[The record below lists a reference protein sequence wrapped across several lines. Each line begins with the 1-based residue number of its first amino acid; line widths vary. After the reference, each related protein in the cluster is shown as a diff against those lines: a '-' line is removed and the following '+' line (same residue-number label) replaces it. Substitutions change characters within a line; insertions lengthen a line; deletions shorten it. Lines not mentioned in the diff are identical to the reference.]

1 MAANCFLTMFLS
13 PVPPQKPLL
22 VSEPAG
28 VESYQEGGV
37 LQLVCIV
44 KSGECCCCHLP
55 TTQSC

>member
-1 MAANCFLTMFLS
+1 MFLA

-44 KSGECCCCHLP
+44 KSGECCCCHI
-55 TTQSC
+55 QAI